1 MRNYINA
8 ITIGL
13 FFTFFLLGS
22 CLKNG
27 DDFNEK
33 EMVKEETISYKSKA
47 EKLAEVVFK
56 TVDSKCGIA
65 TPKIISAAELFQ
77 SLNENILIIDIRN
90 AKDFAS
96 GHIKNAINLKMSELM
111 DYAQANGLHFYD
123 KVVMICY
130 TGQTASFSAA
140 ILQMLGNKNVHILE
154 WGMCGWNKKFN
165 IKWNKSISDKGID
178 NLVTKEYPKNEASSL
193 PEIESKSSSGEEILK
208 SRARALLK
216 SSFGK
221 SAITF
226 ETAEGLAITKKAYV
240 ICCQCD
246 STYKKGHIVNSVLYN
261 QKKAFDIKT
270 DLLTLPRDKTIIVY
284 SDKSLKS
291 AFITVYLKML
301 GYKAKTLKYGA
312 NCFMNSKLRETEA
325 GFSQDK
331 IIDYPYETSKY
342 IEVVGE
348 VMEGGC

>member
-1 MRNYINA
+1 MENCKN
-8 ITIGL
+8 TIVIFL
-13 FFTFFLLGS
+13 ISALFLLVS
-22 CLKNG
+22 CVKNT
-27 DDFNEK
+27 DDYIENEIIK
-33 EMVKEETISYKSKA
+33 EGTLVTKTKA
-47 EKLAEVVFK
+47 EKLAEVVFN
-56 TVDSKCGIA
+56 TVDDKCGIA
-65 TPKIISAAELFQ
+65 APKIISAAALFQ
-77 SLNENILIIDIRN
+77 SLNENILVIDIRN
-90 AKDFAS
+90 AKDFAN
-96 GHIKNAINLKMSELM
+96 GHIKNSKNLKMSELM
-111 DYAQANGLHFYD
+111 DYAQVNGLHYYD
-123 KVVMICY
+123 KVVMVCY
-130 TGQTASFSAA
+130 TGQTASYSSA
-140 ILQMLGNKNVHILE
+140 ILQMLGNENVHILE

-165 IKWNKSISDKGID
+165 IKWNKSISDDGID
-178 NLVTKEYPKNEASSL
+178 NLVTKEYPKHEVSAL
-193 PEIESKSSSGEEILK
+193 PKIESRSSSGEEILK
-208 SRARALLK
+208 SRARAMLK

-270 DLLTLPRDKTIIVY
+270 DLLTLPRDKTIVVY

-331 IIDYPYETSKY
+331 IIDYPYETSEY

>member
-1 MRNYINA
+1 MRKFISAYLTLSILLLLLMHSCIN
-8 ITIGL
+8 T
-13 FFTFFLLGS
+13 T
-22 CLKNG
+22 
-27 DDFNEK
+27 DDFASVAKTNNEFK
-33 EMVKEETISYKSKA
+33 TKA
-47 EKLAEVVFK
+47 EKLAEVVFN
-56 TVDSKCGIA
+56 TVDSNYGITA
-65 TPKIISAAELFQ
+65 PKIIKASELFGV
-77 SLNENILIIDIRN
+77 LEKNILVIDIRN

-96 GHIKNAINLKMSELM
+96 GHIKNAVNLKMSELM

-123 KVVMICY
+123 KVIMVCY
-130 TGQTASFSAA
+130 TGQTASYSSA
-140 ILQMLGNKNVHILE
+140 ILQMLGNKNVYILE

-165 IKWNKSISDKGID
+165 IKWNKSISDNGID
-178 NLVTKEYPKNEASSL
+178 NLVTKTYPKHEVSSL
-193 PEIESKSSSGEEILK
+193 PEINSKCSSGEEILN

-226 ETAEGLAITKKAYV
+226 KVAEGLAITNKAYV

-246 STYKKGHIVNSVLYN
+246 STYNKGHIVNSVLYN
-261 QKKAFDIKT
+261 QKKAFDIET
-270 DLLTLPRDKTIIVY
+270 DLLTLPRDKTIVVY

-325 GFSQDK
+325 GFSKSK
-331 IIDYPYETSKY
+331 IIDYPYETSEY

>member
-1 MRNYINA
+1 MENCKN
-8 ITIGL
+8 TIVICL
-13 FFTFFLLGS
+13 ISALFLLVS
-22 CLKNG
+22 CVKNTN
-27 DDFNEK
+27 DYSESEIIK
-33 EMVKEETISYKSKA
+33 EGTLVTKTKA

-56 TVDSKCGIA
+56 TVGDECGIA
-65 TPKIISAAELFQ
+65 APKIISAAELFQ
-77 SLNENILIIDIRN
+77 SLNENILVIDIRN
-90 AKDFAS
+90 AKDFAN
-96 GHIKNAINLKMSELM
+96 GHIENSKNLKMSELM
-111 DYAQANGLHFYD
+111 DYAQVNGLHYYE
-123 KVVMICY
+123 KVIMVCY
-130 TGQTASFSAA
+130 TGQTASFSSA
-140 ILQMLGNKNVHILE
+140 ILQMLGNDNVHILE

-165 IKWNKSISDKGID
+165 VKWNKSISDDGVD
-178 NLVTKEYPKNEASSL
+178 NLVTKEYPKHEVSAL
-193 PEIESKSSSGEEILK
+193 PEIESRSSSGEEILK
-208 SRARALLK
+208 SRARAMLK

-270 DLLTLPRDKTIIVY
+270 DLLTLPRDKTIVVY

-331 IIDYPYETSKY
+331 IIDYPYETSEY

>member
-1 MRNYINA
+1 MENCKNTIL
-8 ITIGL
+8 IGL
-13 FFTFFLLGS
+13 ISGLFLLGA
-22 CLKNG
+22 CMKNT
-27 DDFNEK
+27 DDFNENALI
-33 EMVKEETISYKSKA
+33 KEETHITKTKA
-47 EKLAEVVFK
+47 EKLAEVVF
-56 TVDSKCGIA
+56 TSVGDECGIA
-65 TPKIISAAELFQ
+65 DPKIISAAALFQ
-77 SLNENILIIDIRN
+77 DLNENILVIDIRN
-90 AKDFAS
+90 AKDYAS
-96 GHIKNAINLKMSELM
+96 GHIANSKNLKMSELM
-111 DYAQANGLHFYD
+111 DYAQAKGLHFYE
-123 KVVMICY
+123 KVVLVCY
-130 TGQTASFSAA
+130 TGQTASYSAA
-140 ILQMLGNKNVHILE
+140 ILQMLGNKNVYILE

-165 IKWNKSISDKGID
+165 IKWNKGVSDKGVD
-178 NLVTKEYPKNEASSL
+178 NLVTKTYPKHEVSAL
-193 PEIESKSSSGEEILK
+193 PEIDNRSSSGEEILN

-246 STYKKGHIVNSVLYN
+246 SLYNKGHIVNSVLYN
-261 QKKAFDIKT
+261 QKKSFDIKT
-270 DLLTLPRDKTIIVY
+270 DLLTLPRDKTIVVY

-312 NCFMNSKLRETEA
+312 NCFMNSKIRETEA

>member
-1 MRNYINA
+1 MRNYKYLIF
-8 ITIGL
+8 TCLL
-13 FFTFFLLGS
+13 FVSIILGS
-22 CLKNG
+22 CLKST

-33 EMVKEETISYKSKA
+33 EISKEETFTSKTKA

-56 TVDSKCGIA
+56 SVNGECGIA
-65 TPKIISAAELFQ
+65 SPKIISAAALFQ
-77 SLNENILIIDIRN
+77 NLNDNILVIDIRN

-96 GHIKNAINLKMSELM
+96 GHIANAINLKMSELI
-111 DYAQANGLHFYD
+111 DYARANGLHFYD
-123 KVVMICY
+123 KVIMVCY
-130 TGQTASFSAA
+130 TGQTASYSAA
-140 ILQMLGNKNVHILE
+140 ILQMLGNQNVHILE

-165 IKWNKSISDKGID
+165 IKWNKGISDKGVD
-178 NLVTKEYPKNEASSL
+178 NLVTKEYPKHEISAL
-193 PEIESKSSSGEEILK
+193 PDIENRSSSGEDILE
-208 SRARALLK
+208 SRARTLLK

-261 QKKAFDIKT
+261 QKKSFDIKT
-270 DLLTLPRDKTIIVY
+270 DLLTLPRDKTIVVY

-325 GFSQDK
+325 GFNKDK